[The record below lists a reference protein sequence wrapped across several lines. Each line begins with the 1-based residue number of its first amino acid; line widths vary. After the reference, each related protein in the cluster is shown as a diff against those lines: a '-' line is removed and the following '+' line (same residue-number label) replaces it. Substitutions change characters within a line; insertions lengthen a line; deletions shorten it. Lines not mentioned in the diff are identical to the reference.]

1 MVVYDIRKIQR
12 RTTKSKGKTY
22 YTYYINLP
30 MEWIEEAKVREGDKV
45 ELSGDETGIYLKII
59 HKKQREEDTQ

>member
-1 MVVYDIRKIQR
+1 
-12 RTTKSKGKTY
+12 
-22 YTYYINLP
+22 

-59 HKKQREEDTQ
+59 HKKQREEDM